1 MSQSTPPISLD
12 QLITTSTFAHIADRS
27 ESTVRDWDRRGV
39 VTAVARTPSGVR
51 LYDRKDAERL
61 RSRPR
66 RQRT

>member
-1 MSQSTPPISLD
+1 MSQSIPTSLD
-12 QLITTSTFAHIADRS
+12 QLITTSTFAHLADRS

-39 VTAVARTPSGVR
+39 LRPWHGRPVACTSTTGRM
-51 LYDRKDAERL
+51 ERL